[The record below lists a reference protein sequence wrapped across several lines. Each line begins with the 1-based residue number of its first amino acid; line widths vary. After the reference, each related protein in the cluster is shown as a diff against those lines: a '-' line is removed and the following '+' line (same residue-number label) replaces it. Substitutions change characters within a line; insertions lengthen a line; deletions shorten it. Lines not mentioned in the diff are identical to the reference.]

1 MTPSITLPAPPKLN
15 LFLYITG
22 RRDNGYHNLQT
33 LFQLLDGGDQ
43 LTFTATDDG
52 NISLEPQIHGVAE
65 EDNLIVRA
73 ALALQR
79 QALCSRG
86 CKIQLDKRL
95 PMGAGLGG
103 GSSNAATTLLALNT
117 IWECNFSISKLAEL
131 GAQLGADVP
140 VFVRGYSAFAEG
152 IGDQLTAVEIPES
165 WYLVVTP
172 NCSVSTE
179 KIFSHPQL
187 TRNSSPIKIRALS
200 EEQYRNDCQAIVEKL
215 HPEVAEVVKWLRAY
229 SEPLMTGTGASV
241 FCRWATEAQAKE
253 VLSRVPQH
261 WKAFIARGVNHSQ
274 VHQKLKKFFIGA
286 SPSG

>member
-15 LFLYITG
+15 LFLHITG
-22 RRDNGYHNLQT
+22 RRDDGYHNLQT

-43 LTFTATDDG
+43 LTFTPTSDG
-52 NISLEPQIHGVAE
+52 LISLSPQIEGVAE
-65 EDNLIVRA
+65 SDNLIVRA
-73 ALALQR
+73 ALALQ
-79 QALCSRG
+79 QQGNCPQG
-86 CKIQLDKRL
+86 CRIHLDKRL

-103 GSSNAATTLLALNT
+103 GSSNAATTLLALN
-117 IWECNFSISKLAEL
+117 KLWDCHLPLEKLSEL

-140 VFVRGYSAFAEG
+140 VFIQGYSAFAEG
-152 IGDQLTAVEIPES
+152 IGDQLTPVEIPES
-165 WYLVVTP
+165 WYLIITP

-215 HPEVAEVVKWLRAY
+215 HPQVKEVVDWLATY
-229 SEPLMTGTGASV
+229 SSPLMTGTGASV

-261 WKAFIARGVNHSQ
+261 WKAFIARGVNHSL
-274 VHQKLKKFFIGA
+274 VHQKLKEFFIGA

>member
-15 LFLYITG
+15 LFLQITG
-22 RRDNGYHNLQT
+22 RRDDGYHNLQT

-52 NISLEPQIHGVAE
+52 CISLSPQIQGVAE
-65 EDNLIVRA
+65 EDNLVVRA

-79 QALCSRG
+79 QANCSKG
-86 CKIQLDKRL
+86 CNIQLDKRL

-103 GSSNAATTLLALNT
+103 GSSNAATTLLALNAV
-117 IWECNFSISKLAEL
+117 WACNFSISKLAEI
-131 GAQLGADVP
+131 GVQLGADVP
-140 VFVRGYSAFAEG
+140 VFVEGYSAFAEG
-152 IGDQLTAVEIPES
+152 IGDQLTAVEIPEY

-215 HPEVAEVVKWLRAY
+215 HPEVAEVVNWLSAY

-241 FCRWATEAQAKE
+241 FCRWASEAQAKE

-261 WKAFIARGVNHSQ
+261 WKAFIARGVNHSP

>member
-1 MTPSITLPAPPKLN
+1 MTQSITLLAPPKLN
-15 LFLYITG
+15 LFLHITG
-22 RRDNGYHNLQT
+22 RRDDGYHNLQT
-33 LFQLLDGGDQ
+33 LFQILDGGDE
-43 LTFTATDDG
+43 LTFTSTSNG
-52 NISLEPQIHGVAE
+52 QINLSPQIEGVAE
-65 EDNLIVRA
+65 DENLVVRA
-73 ALALQR
+73 ALALQE
-79 QALCSRG
+79 QTNCTQG
-86 CKIQLDKRL
+86 CVIQLNKKL

-117 IWECNFSISKLAEL
+117 LWGCDLSIDKLAKL

-140 VFVRGYSAFAEG
+140 VFVEGYSAFAEG
-152 IGDQLTAVEIPES
+152 IGDQLTPVEIPES

-172 NCSVSTE
+172 NCAVSTE

-187 TRNSSPIKIRALS
+187 TRNTSPIKIRALS

-215 HPEVAEVVKWLRAY
+215 YPQVAEVVDWLRAY

-261 WKAFIARGVNHSQ
+261 WKAFIARGVNHSP
-274 VHQKLKKFFIGA
+274 VHQKLKEFFIGA